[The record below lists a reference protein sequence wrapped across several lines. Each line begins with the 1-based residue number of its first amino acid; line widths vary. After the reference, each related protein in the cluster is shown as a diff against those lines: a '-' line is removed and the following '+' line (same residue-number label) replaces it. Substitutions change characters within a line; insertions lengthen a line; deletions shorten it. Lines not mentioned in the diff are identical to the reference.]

1 LKGLIESIPDISS
14 YTKENDVDE
23 EIIES
28 AEILLK
34 YDGYISKEQEVANKL
49 LRLEHIELH
58 ANFDYRSLKSLSSE
72 AREKLSRIKPSS
84 IGQASR
90 ISGISPSDIS
100 VLMVFLGR

>member
-1 LKGLIESIPDISS
+1 MIDSIPDISN
-14 YTKENDVDE
+14 YVDE
-23 EIIES
+23 HSMDEEAIES

-34 YDGYISKEQEVANKL
+34 YDGYISKEQDVANKL
-49 LRLEHIELH
+49 VRLEHIELH
-58 ANFDYRSLKSLSSE
+58 SNFDYRSLKSLSSE